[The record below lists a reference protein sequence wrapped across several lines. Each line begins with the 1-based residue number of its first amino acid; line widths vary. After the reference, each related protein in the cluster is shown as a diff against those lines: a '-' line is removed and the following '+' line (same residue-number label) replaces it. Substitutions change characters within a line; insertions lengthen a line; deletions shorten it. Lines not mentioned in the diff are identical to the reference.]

1 MSHFHLL
8 AFSQYLYFVR
18 LATPTAAPQ
27 LCLLLFPL
35 TCRISIFC
43 PLPSLFSFSPFLFLH
58 FFCCVLRKCCEKLFD
73 KQFSAR
79 FSLSPLPRCH
89 WPAWACQSA
98 RKSRYSVAIFS
109 VLAWPG
115 LGWAGLGC
123 CWRHKN
129 ANFLIGFLSDHMR
142 WQGVGGDRGG
152 GSWND
157 CSQLGLAQLTSN
169 SSLWRRAG
177 RRQGGSTGGAKLR

>member
-1 MSHFHLL
+1 MLRAVVLTRSKLAKRVNVTFPFTRIFPVFIFRSTGHAYCRPPTLPAAVSFYLSYQHF
-8 AFSQYLYFVR
+8 
-18 LATPTAAPQ
+18 
-27 LCLLLFPL
+27 
-35 TCRISIFC
+35 FC

-109 VLAWPG
+109 VLAW
-115 LGWAGLGC
+115 AGLGC

-142 WQGVGGDRGG
+142 WQGGG
-152 GSWND
+152 GGQGRG
-157 CSQLGLAQLTSN
+157 QLERL
-169 SSLWRRAG
+169 
-177 RRQGGSTGGAKLR
+177 